1 MTISV
6 AIPDS
11 SLKDEKTLENKTRKI
26 GLIARA
32 CSIFKINEIIIYR
45 DGKENEHDGI
55 LLTTILRFLE
65 TPQYF
70 RRQKFPYSNMLKFTG
85 ILPPLKI
92 PNQTGTSN
100 YKLFKPGTI
109 REGLII
115 RTKGKKF
122 IDLGIKKL
130 IPYNGKDDVGKR
142 IIIKINQI
150 KPDFSIKEITK
161 DQINDFWS
169 YNVKQ
174 SGNLSS
180 VLSNWNGLKILT
192 SKNAKFWN
200 KSLSEKIKDGKGPIL
215 VVFGTTDKGLHDIL
229 GKKIHEMQNSKLIN
243 FFPNQGTETVRLEE
257 ALLGVLGII
266 NSNDIT

>member
-1 MTISV
+1 MTISI

-32 CSIFKINEIIIYR
+32 CGIFKVNEIIIYR
-45 DGKENEHDGI
+45 DGKNNEHDAK
-55 LLTTILRFLE
+55 LLVTILKFLE

-70 RRQKFPYSNMLKFTG
+70 RRQKFPKSNQLKFAG

-92 PNQTGTSN
+92 PNQIGTSN
-100 YKLFKPGTI
+100 YNLIKPGDI

-115 RTKGKKF
+115 RMKGRKF
-122 IDLGIKKL
+122 LDLGIKKM

-142 IIIKINQI
+142 IIIKIISIN
-150 KPDFSIKEITK
+150 PELSIKEIRK
-161 DQINDFWS
+161 EQINGFWS

-174 SGNLSS
+174 SGNLLS

-192 SKNAKFWN
+192 SRNAKFWN
-200 KSLSEKIKDGKGPIL
+200 KALSEKIKDMNAPIL

-229 GKKIHEMQNSKLIN
+229 GKKIHSIQNSKLVN
-243 FFPNQGTETVRLEE
+243 LFPNQGTETIRLEE
-257 ALLGVLGII
+257 ALLGTLGII
-266 NSNDIT
+266 NSNQIT

>member
-45 DGKENEHDGI
+45 DGKENEHDAI
-55 LLTTILRFLE
+55 LLTTILKFLE

-92 PNQTGTSN
+92 PNQTGTSD

-122 IDLGIKKL
+122 VDLGLSL
-130 IPYNGKDDVGKR
+130 IH
-142 IIIKINQI
+142 I
-150 KPDFSIKEITK
+150 
-161 DQINDFWS
+161 
-169 YNVKQ
+169 
-174 SGNLSS
+174 
-180 VLSNWNGLKILT
+180 
-192 SKNAKFWN
+192 
-200 KSLSEKIKDGKGPIL
+200 
-215 VVFGTTDKGLHDIL
+215 
-229 GKKIHEMQNSKLIN
+229 
-243 FFPNQGTETVRLEE
+243 
-257 ALLGVLGII
+257 
-266 NSNDIT
+266 

>member
-1 MTISV
+1 MTISI

-11 SLKDEKTLENKTRKI
+11 SLKDEKTLDNKTRKI

-45 DGKENEHDGI
+45 DGKESEHDGI
-55 LLTTILRFLE
+55 LLTTILKFLE

-92 PNQTGTSN
+92 PNQTGTSD

-115 RTKGKKF
+115 RSKGKKF
-122 IDLGIKKL
+122 VDLGIKKL

-142 IIIKINQI
+142 IIIKINQT
-150 KPDFSIKEITK
+150 KPNFSIKEITK
-161 DQINDFWS
+161 DQIDGFWS

-174 SGNLSS
+174 SGNLLSL
-180 VLSNWNGLKILT
+180 LSNWNGLKILT
-192 SKNAKFWN
+192 TKNAKFWN
-200 KSLSEKIKDGKGPIL
+200 KTSADKIKNIDAPIL

-229 GKKIHEMQNSKLIN
+229 GKKIHEIQNSKLIN

-257 ALLGVLGII
+257 ALLGVLGILY
-266 NSNDIT
+266 SNNIT

>member
-11 SLKDEKTLENKTRKI
+11 ALKDEKTLENKTRKI

-32 CSIFKINEIIIYR
+32 CSIFKVNEIIIYR
-45 DGKENEHDGI
+45 DGKDNQHDAT
-55 LLTTILRFLE
+55 LLITILKFLE

-70 RRQKFPYSNMLKFTG
+70 RKQKFPYSNMLKFTG

-92 PNQTGTSN
+92 PNQTGTSD
-100 YKLFKPGTI
+100 YKLLKPGDI

-115 RTKGKKF
+115 KLKGKKF
-122 IDLGIKKL
+122 VDLGIKKL
-130 IPYNGKDDVGKR
+130 ISYNGKNQIGKR
-142 IIIKINQI
+142 IIIKINHI
-150 KPDFSIKEITK
+150 KPDISLKEITK
-161 DQINDFWS
+161 EQIDGYWS

-174 SGNLSS
+174 SGNLLS
-180 VLSNWNGLKILT
+180 VLSNWNGLMILT

-200 KSLSEKIKDGKGPIL
+200 NTLSEKIKNTKLPIL
-215 VVFGTTDKGLHDIL
+215 LVFGTTDKGLHDML
-229 GKKIHEMQNSKLIN
+229 GKRIHELPDSKLIN

-266 NSNDIT
+266 NSNQIT

>member
-1 MTISV
+1 MTITV

-26 GLIARA
+26 GLFARA
-32 CSIFKINEIIIYR
+32 CSIFNVNEIIIYR
-45 DGKENEHDGI
+45 DGKDNEHDST
-55 LLTTILRFLE
+55 LLTTILKFLE

-92 PNQTGTSN
+92 PNQTGVQN
-100 YKLFKPGTI
+100 YNSLTPGDI

-115 RTKGKKF
+115 RLKGKKF
-122 IDLGIKKL
+122 VDLGIKKM

-142 IIIKINQI
+142 IIIKINHI

-161 DQINDFWS
+161 DQINGYWS

-174 SGNLSS
+174 SGNLLS
-180 VLSNWNGLKILT
+180 VLANWDGLKILT
-192 SKNAKFWN
+192 SKNAKYWN
-200 KSLSEKIKDGKGPIL
+200 KALSEKIKDVNVPIL
-215 VVFGTTDKGLHDIL
+215 IVFGTTDKGLHDML
-229 GKKIHEMQNSKLIN
+229 GKKIHEIQDSKLIN
-243 FFPNQGTETVRLEE
+243 FFPNQGTETIRLEE

-266 NSNDIT
+266 NSNHIT